1 MQETLSRSHAS
12 SSSSGSSDRIL
23 CRQARGW
30 VGINERVVRETE
42 RPLDRAET
50 HQHDS
55 HECVESCEKLPFL
68 LFQSIAAPAPTSRML
83 PVRTSPLSIKT
94 THKSDPL
101 SLSLSPNVTKT

>member
-42 RPLDRAET
+42 RPRRQLKHINT
-50 HQHDS
+50 
-55 HECVESCEKLPFL
+55 KLPEQL
-68 LFQSIAAPAPTSRML
+68 NYIDMGLPQRLKYIGMEML
-83 PVRTSPLSIKT
+83 EQLNKT
-94 THKSDPL
+94 TWSCQ
-101 SLSLSPNVTKT
+101 SS